1 VLAPPNEF
9 SNRGKLTGKLAN
21 SFSARRLNL
30 AWSDREIA
38 RHCQVSQ
45 WFVSRLRKGASD
57 NECQMKPRKVKRG
70 NTVYEMQAR
79 TKNGQKSDDAAQ
91 TLHAAAPACD
101 RVGLPLPA
109 GTAAAFACAGDFEAA
124 DQLHLQLAALVDQL
138 AQGAGGA
145 AYRQHVVRKVRDGKI
160 TFSSPEL
167 APIPIE

>member
-1 VLAPPNEF
+1 
-9 SNRGKLTGKLAN
+9 
-21 SFSARRLNL
+21 
-30 AWSDREIA
+30 
-38 RHCQVSQ
+38 
-45 WFVSRLRKGASD
+45 
-57 NECQMKPRKVKRG
+57 MKPRKVKRG

-109 GTAAAFACAGDFEAA
+109 GTAAAFASADDFEAA
-124 DQLHLQLAALVDQL
+124 YKLHLQLAALVDQL